1 MVEVSV
7 VVPVYNPGEYIGALL
22 DSLRGQ
28 SLPAGAWEVVFVD
41 DGSTDG
47 TPERLAA
54 LAAGH
59 AHLSFAAIPRS
70 GWPGLPRNTG
80 IDLARGEYVFF
91 ADQDDWL
98 DREALERL
106 YAMAVDDDADIVIGK
121 VVGHAKGVP
130 RDVFRQN
137 RHGL

>member
-1 MVEVSV
+1 MVKVSV
-7 VVPVYNPGEYIGALL
+7 IVPVYNPGEYFGALL

-28 SLPAGAWEVVFVD
+28 SLPAGAWEAVFVD

-47 TPERLAA
+47 APERLAA
-54 LAAGH
+54 LAAEQ

-70 GWPGLPRNTG
+70 GWPGRPRNTG

-98 DREALERL
+98 GPPALGRVYGRAGAGDRHN
-106 YAMAVDDDADIVIGK
+106 GN
-121 VVGHAKGVP
+121 
-130 RDVFRQN
+130 RQ
-137 RHGL
+137 GGG